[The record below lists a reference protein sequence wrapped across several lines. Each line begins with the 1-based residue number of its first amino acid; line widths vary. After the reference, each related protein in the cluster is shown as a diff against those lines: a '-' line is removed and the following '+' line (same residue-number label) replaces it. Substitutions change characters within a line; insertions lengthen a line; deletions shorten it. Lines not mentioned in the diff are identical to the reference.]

1 MNAGLARLID
11 EVLAFLWETSPTA
24 ATAAGEHRHDDRLA
38 DCERDRLRDLP
49 RRLAAFRAALR
60 AIRDDGADLSEE
72 ERLDIAV
79 LDRSLE
85 TDIRLHEEVRAPFRD
100 PAHYLEEILYGVYYL
115 VQREFAPLEE
125 RVAAAARR
133 LQDVPRLLRQAEAN
147 LAPAA
152 AIPPAW
158 ADTALQVARG
168 SQVFLGDID
177 RELAPRAGAAGAA
190 LRRALGVARRSIEDF
205 GRHVRDR
212 LAPEAAGEFAVGRPL
227 FEFLLDRQHGVSFDT
242 ASLREFGEGLVRD
255 AQSRLAEATRA
266 IDPAR
271 SWQELVQE
279 WKRDHPPLETF
290 LKEHRDEVA
299 RARAFVLDRGLVT
312 LPRDESLRVV
322 ETPPFQ
328 RTICPF
334 AAYLPPAPFEARKD
348 GYLWVTPPDA
358 AAPPEIQERLLQDHL
373 RPAMAATMVHEGYPG
388 HHLQLSVAARLP
400 SKVRRHFATAVFVE
414 GWAFY
419 CEAMMGEQGYYR
431 DRRSRVLQFKDQ
443 LWRACRVLIDVGLQT
458 DGMSLDQAAG
468 MLHEVAR
475 IEGPAARGEVLRYTR
490 SPTQPMSYAVG
501 KHEILRLRE
510 DERRRRGAAFS
521 LRDFH
526 DRLLRYGS
534 IPVSLIRE
542 RFLSEA

>member
-1 MNAGLARLID
+1 MNAHLARLVD
-11 EVLAFLWETSPTA
+11 EVLAFHWETSPTA
-24 ATAAGEHRHDDRLA
+24 ATAAGEHRHDRRLA
-38 DCERDRLRDLP
+38 DCDRDRLTAVP
-49 RRLAAFRAALR
+49 RRLAAFRAGLR
-60 AIRDDGADLSEE
+60 AIRDGGADLSGE
-72 ERLDIAV
+72 ERLEIDV

-115 VQREFAPLEE
+115 VQREFGPPEE
-125 RVAAAARR
+125 RLAAAAHR
-133 LQDVPRLLRQAEAN
+133 LLDVPRLLEQAKAN

-158 ADTALQVARG
+158 AETALQLARG
-168 SQVFLGDID
+168 SQTFLGDID
-177 RELAPRAGAAGAA
+177 RELVPWIGAAGAE
-190 LRRALGVARRSIEDF
+190 LRRALGVARRSIEEF

-212 LAPEAAGEFAVGRPL
+212 LAPAAAGEFAVGRPL
-227 FEFLLDRQHGVSFDT
+227 FEFLLDRQHGVSFD
-242 ASLREFGEGLVRD
+242 AAALREFGESLVRD

-271 SWQELVQE
+271 SWQDLVRE
-279 WKRDHPPLETF
+279 WKQDHPPLGTF

-299 RARAFVLDRGLVT
+299 RARAFVVERGLAT
-312 LPRDESLRVV
+312 LPQDESLHVV

-328 RTICPF
+328 RAICPF
-334 AAYLPPAPFEARKD
+334 AAYLPPAPFESRKD

-358 AAPPEIQERLLQDHL
+358 AAPPEVRERLLQDHL
-373 RPAMAATMVHEGYPG
+373 RPAIAATMIHEGYPG
-388 HHLQLSVAARLP
+388 HHLQLSVASRLP
-400 SKVRRHFATAVFVE
+400 SKVLRHFATAVFVE

-419 CEAMMGEQGYYR
+419 CEAMMDEQGYYR
-431 DRRSRVLQFKDQ
+431 DPRSRVLQIKDQ
-443 LWRACRVLIDVGLQT
+443 LWRACRVVIDVGLQT
-458 DGMSLDQAAG
+458 EGMSLEQAAG
-468 MLHEVAR
+468 MLQEVAR
-475 IEGPAARGEVLRYTR
+475 IEPPAARGEVLRYTR
-490 SPTQPMSYAVG
+490 SATQPMSYAVG

-510 DERRRRGAAFS
+510 DERRSRGPAFS

-542 RFLSEA
+542 RLLG

>member
-1 MNAGLARLID
+1 
-11 EVLAFLWETSPTA
+11 
-24 ATAAGEHRHDDRLA
+24 
-38 DCERDRLRDLP
+38 
-49 RRLAAFRAALR
+49 
-60 AIRDDGADLSEE
+60 
-72 ERLDIAV
+72 
-79 LDRSLE
+79 
-85 TDIRLHEEVRAPFRD
+85 
-100 PAHYLEEILYGVYYL
+100 
-115 VQREFAPLEE
+115 
-125 RVAAAARR
+125 
-133 LQDVPRLLRQAEAN
+133 
-147 LAPAA
+147 
-152 AIPPAW
+152 
-158 ADTALQVARG
+158 
-168 SQVFLGDID
+168 
-177 RELAPRAGAAGAA
+177 
-190 LRRALGVARRSIEDF
+190 
-205 GRHVRDR
+205 
-212 LAPEAAGEFAVGRPL
+212 
-227 FEFLLDRQHGVSFDT
+227 
-242 ASLREFGEGLVRD
+242 
-255 AQSRLAEATRA
+255 
-266 IDPAR
+266 
-271 SWQELVQE
+271 
-279 WKRDHPPLETF
+279 
-290 LKEHRDEVA
+290 
-299 RARAFVLDRGLVT
+299 
-312 LPRDESLRVV
+312 
-322 ETPPFQ
+322 
-328 RTICPF
+328 
-334 AAYLPPAPFEARKD
+334 
-348 GYLWVTPPDA
+348 
-358 AAPPEIQERLLQDHL
+358 
-373 RPAMAATMVHEGYPG
+373 MAATMVHEGYPG